1 MKELKAYLP
10 RSFTTFCPKLFMNTR
25 RKYGEEYELATIF
38 SFQRFEKSRCVLA
51 AKRES
56 LVHEHGKG
64 NKPQTAQ
71 PTIDENEEEALFEAG
86 EFCDSNPFAPQRTV
100 WWSLFLH
107 FGFWV
112 RDESHKLCCGDV
124 QLHEQSDGLEIFAWL
139 AEQGIK
145 SPHGQKTSTPK
156 SIPA

>member
-1 MKELKAYLP
+1 MATDMNTLLRYMEPNGITNVRIESIPATVLHHLL
-10 RSFTTFCPKLFMNTR
+10 SKLFMTTR

-86 EFCDSNPFAPQRTV
+86 EF
-100 WWSLFLH
+100 
-107 FGFWV
+107 
-112 RDESHKLCCGDV
+112 
-124 QLHEQSDGLEIFAWL
+124 
-139 AEQGIK
+139 
-145 SPHGQKTSTPK
+145 
-156 SIPA
+156 